1 MARTTQKNTV
11 KAAKGPVVAAKL
23 SYNGVALPTDV
34 AERRKM
40 RNKLSAKAHREK
52 KKDALAGAK
61 QEVIAC
67 DRELAHLKS
76 ELTEVSL
83 ICVYIIVILDMQWQ
97 DEHNANVISIPIY
110 LQMKTKASA
119 LQAIFESIEA
129 KFGVEAVKNIFKQ
142 FGDADVPTSIVDT
155 YPLPSAV
162 SSDSDDTLTSD
173 DDSCGYAGI

>member
-1 MARTTQKNTV
+1 MKTQATKPQTKTTTATTTTTRNQNNTRSNMARTTQKNTA

-61 QEVIAC
+61 QEVVAC

-83 ICVYIIVILDMQWQ
+83 ICVYIIVILDMQ
-97 DEHNANVISIPIY
+97 
-110 LQMKTKASA
+110 
-119 LQAIFESIEA
+119 
-129 KFGVEAVKNIFKQ
+129 
-142 FGDADVPTSIVDT
+142 
-155 YPLPSAV
+155 
-162 SSDSDDTLTSD
+162 
-173 DDSCGYAGI
+173 

>member
-11 KAAKGPVVAAKL
+11 KAAKGPVAAKL

-83 ICVYIIVILDMQWQ
+83 TCFYIIVILICNDKTM
-97 DEHNANVISIPIY
+97 HHANVISIPFIY
-110 LQMKTKASA
+110 R
-119 LQAIFESIEA
+119 
-129 KFGVEAVKNIFKQ
+129 
-142 FGDADVPTSIVDT
+142 
-155 YPLPSAV
+155 
-162 SSDSDDTLTSD
+162 
-173 DDSCGYAGI
+173 